1 MTVATLLIDNFAIL
15 AAVFVLLWLLS
26 IALKDASFVDIWW
39 AFGMVFLAG
48 LSFFET
54 GPPSL
59 RKYLLLGLCALW
71 GLRLGFYILWR
82 WLKHGPDQRYVAML
96 ESRQKKHGWSFAKTS
111 GLIVFT
117 LQMPLQFIVALPVQ
131 LGMASPEPAG
141 IGIVGWIGV
150 ALSAFGI
157 VFESIADFHLAIFK
171 ANPANKG
178 KVLDSGVWRTTRHP
192 NFFGEAC
199 AWWGL
204 YLIAAETTAGLWAL
218 PGPILI
224 TFLLT
229 RFSGVPTV
237 EESMHAK
244 RPGYEAY
251 VKRTSGFIPWFPKK
265 I

>member
-199 AWWGL
+199 AWW
-204 YLIAAETTAGLWAL
+204 AL